1 VRIVFAPSIVDCA
14 ILAIILTMPVRKKN
28 GNLWI
33 PSTERKKKM
42 RPLTPTTKDYEK
54 DRLASVIAEIV
65 SGVREAI
72 PEQDDFI
79 LANEVYDFIE
89 KKIN

>member
-1 VRIVFAPSIVDCA
+1 
-14 ILAIILTMPVRKKN
+14 
-28 GNLWI
+28 
-33 PSTERKKKM
+33 M